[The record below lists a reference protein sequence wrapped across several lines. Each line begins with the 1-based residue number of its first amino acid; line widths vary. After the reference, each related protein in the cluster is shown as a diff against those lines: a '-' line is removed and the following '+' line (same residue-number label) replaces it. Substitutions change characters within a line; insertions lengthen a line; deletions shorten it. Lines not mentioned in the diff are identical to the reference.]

1 MRTFWRVLLF
11 CVCASGVLWAQVD
24 RGSITGTVNDPTGAA
39 LPGVVVTLVEMQT
52 GVAYEGD
59 TTNGLGIYRV
69 LNLPVGQYALTFSKD
84 GFKTYERT
92 GVTVSMSQNVTL
104 KMCIRDRNF
113 SGPARLRLMRKSKT
127 AMPPGV
133 PYCHR

>member
-104 KMCIRDRNF
+104 NAKLEVGSRVDSVTCLLYTSRC
-113 SGPARLRLMRKSKT
+113 
-127 AMPPGV
+127 V
-133 PYCHR
+133 